1 VSRLLRRLRGA
12 RGYSL
17 VEMLTVISIL
27 GVVMTGLT
35 TLFIQGSNAELDMNR
50 RFQAQQDARVALD
63 KLRREIHCA
72 KAASTTGGNG
82 AAAGVTLSLPGPCP
96 TAVGGATTSVTW
108 CTVSVATN
116 RYALYRKVASTCDNT
131 GTKSADFLT
140 LQNAFDYKTQS
151 TASLAKLR
159 VQVTVDAKATDAT
172 TPYSLCD
179 QIVLRNSSRTT
190 PDATVPGYTDTAEP
204 ATC

>member
-1 VSRLLRRLRGA
+1 MTALLRRLRGE

-17 VEMLTVISIL
+17 IEMLTVISIL

-50 RFQAQQDARVALD
+50 RFQAQQDTRVALD
-63 KLRREIHCA
+63 KMRREIHCA
-72 KAASTTGGNG
+72 KAASTIGGNG
-82 AAAGVTLSLPGPCP
+82 PAAGVTLVLPSQCP
-96 TAVGGATTSVTW
+96 TAVGGATTNVSW

-131 GTKSADFLT
+131 GTKWADYLT

-151 TASLAKLR
+151 TSALSKLR
-159 VQVTVDAKATDAT
+159 VQFTVDVKTTDAT

-179 QIVLRNSSRTT
+179 QIVLRNSTRTT
-190 PDATVPGYTDTAEP
+190 PDATVAGYTDTAEP
-204 ATC
+204 AAC